1 MEAKLMLEEIGEK
14 YTVKKDNINGEGGSS
29 APTS

>member
-14 YTVKKDNINGEGGSS
+14 YTSKKDNINGEDGSS
-29 APTS
+29 VPTS